1 MAFGVMSKSKKIS
14 YVEFNHDGIL
24 IKEDELLNQGSFYN
38 LLDAFADEG
47 SFPTS
52 LNALFLL
59 KLILSTDH
67 WLYNDYKRLQEL
79 KKIKGFEDQIDS
91 LLKLDIGFKESDE
104 SEEHQSD
111 FVQRIFRILFSMTQ
125 VINPQAKKCY
135 RMNSSFGLSLDETN
149 MVIGLTNMVKSVF
162 AEESG
167 DQDYIWKMEALKK
180 GQFIT
185 EYYAVLK
192 RHGQIVLKQRCIEL
206 LKSNFDCES
215 VSFCFKST
223 TIRTTKKQKRSLVVL
238 YLSKIIKKRYNII
251 P

>member
-91 LLKLDIGFKESDE
+91 LLKLDIGFQESDE
-104 SEEHQSD
+104 SEGHQSD

-125 VINPQAKKCY
+125 IVNPQVKKCY
-135 RMNSSFGLSLDETN
+135 RMNSSSGLSLDETN